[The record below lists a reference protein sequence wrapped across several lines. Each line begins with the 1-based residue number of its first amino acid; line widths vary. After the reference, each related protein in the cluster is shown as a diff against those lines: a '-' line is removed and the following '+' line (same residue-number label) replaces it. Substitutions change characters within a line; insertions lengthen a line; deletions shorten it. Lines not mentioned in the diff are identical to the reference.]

1 MMEHITF
8 QVYDAPDLKVT
19 LYRPLP
25 DNNTAVTLAKLLEK
39 YEDSNSLIVN
49 SSRTFF

>member
-25 DNNTAVTLAKLLEK
+25 DNNTAMTLAKLLEE
-39 YEDSNSLIVN
+39 YEDTNSLTAN
-49 SSRTFF
+49 RSRTFP